1 MPSNFLFKNFCY
13 ILTISFFLSFFQINA
28 QNLLLKN
35 FKIQDGL
42 PSMEVYCVFQDSKGF
57 IWFGTDGG
65 VSRFDGYSFKNYT
78 SGDGLADNVVFE
90 IKEDRHNRIW
100 FRSLSGK
107 LCYLHNDSIYK
118 IAANELISKNIGNY
132 VMSSFYIDSGD
143 TLWCGLKIGCG
154 YFKISPP
161 YTEKNFNKISL
172 KEGIYIIEIE
182 KENFITC
189 SVYEKGHPVWNSF
202 FLYNKFR
209 FKKQT
214 AIPNLNATY
223 VHAKK
228 LAGDDYLIADDEKLF
243 LTKKDNAVTLLDKQQ
258 TFNAETIF
266 LKNTKNYTWL
276 GLKKKGVLKFLV
288 KENGLLQNN
297 QQILNGYTVTDV
309 MEDNEGGSWFT
320 TIENGVYYS
329 SPAHF
334 LSYQDYNEFYTY
346 TNYNMG
352 MIGKDHVFISSKLD
366 TVDVVSNDN
375 ILKNVNVLDK
385 RFTEILEKT
394 DTPSVFISTRDMV
407 KQDRAEIYLW
417 TKDEHHIQKMRDSL
431 NKVSITFFY
440 AYDKYIKKSYFF
452 TRHWVFTYSKG
463 DKYYR
468 CALLLPSRVLSLYQD
483 KNGVI
488 WLGCLNGLW
497 SFEKEKFIYH
507 GNENEF
513 FKNGIEDMKESAE
526 GTFFYATRGDGL
538 IIRKN
543 GKYSKITAA
552 DGLSSNN
559 CKCLLIDKDGTIWV
573 GLKNGMCRLRNE
585 KNNWQI
591 FNFNFLGN
599 EFNYE
604 VFRIERIKNKLW
616 LFTNKGLLSYE
627 TKASEAEISPCIY
640 LNGFSVNEVS
650 HFKNTTHTFSYN
662 ENFIKFSYTGLS
674 FQSLGK
680 ISYRYKLDGL
690 DTNWHT
696 TQSTTLQYPFLPPG
710 NYTFYVKAISFN
722 GTESKQTATIHF
734 VINKPFWKTVWF
746 IVFCIIIM
754 IIGLYLLFY
763 FRLKEIKRKEAE
775 KTLFNKQL
783 AGLEMKAL
791 RSQMNPHFIF
801 NAINSIQNY
810 IVKKDSRTAQDYL
823 AKFARLIRNVLENS
837 KQESIS
843 LNSEI
848 ETLKLYIELEQL
860 RVPNKFKF
868 ELIVKSDLQLD
879 GIEIPPLILQPYVEN
894 AILHG
899 LTPLEENKGCLTI
912 TLEKK
917 ANKLICI
924 IDDNGIGRNKAAK
937 LKQKKH
943 LFHRS
948 MGLSVTEDRIKAI
961 NKMHKTESSIIV
973 EDKIGAEGKAEGTR
987 VIITINLDN

>member
-1 MPSNFLFKNFCY
+1 M
-13 ILTISFFLSFFQINA
+13 
-28 QNLLLKN
+28 
-35 FKIQDGL
+35 
-42 PSMEVYCVFQDSKGF
+42 
-57 IWFGTDGG
+57 
-65 VSRFDGYSFKNYT
+65 
-78 SGDGLADNVVFE
+78 
-90 IKEDRHNRIW
+90 
-100 FRSLSGK
+100 
-107 LCYLHNDSIYK
+107 
-118 IAANELISKNIGNY
+118 
-132 VMSSFYIDSGD
+132 
-143 TLWCGLKIGCG
+143 
-154 YFKISPP
+154 
-161 YTEKNFNKISL
+161 
-172 KEGIYIIEIE
+172 
-182 KENFITC
+182 
-189 SVYEKGHPVWNSF
+189 
-202 FLYNKFR
+202 
-209 FKKQT
+209 
-214 AIPNLNATY
+214 
-223 VHAKK
+223 
-228 LAGDDYLIADDEKLF
+228 IADQEKLF
-243 LTKKDNAVTLLDKQQ
+243 STQKDSAIILLSKEQVLN
-258 TFNAETIF
+258 TETTF
-266 LKNTKNYTWL
+266 LKTTKNYTWL
-276 GLKKKGVLKFLV
+276 GLKNKGVLWFSG
-288 KENGLLQNN
+288 KENLSLQNT
-297 QQILNGYTVTDV
+297 QQMLNKYTVTDV

-334 LSYQDYNEFYTY
+334 LSYQDYDEFSTY

-352 MIGKDHVFISSKLD
+352 MIGKNCIFISSKLD
-366 TVDVVSNDN
+366 TVDVVFNDN
-375 ILKNVNVLDK
+375 ILKNINVLDK

-394 DTPSVFISTRDMV
+394 DTPSVFILTRDMA
-407 KQDRAEIYLW
+407 KPDRAEIYLW
-417 TKDEHHIQKMRDSL
+417 TKDGNRIQKIRDSL
-431 NKVSITFFY
+431 NKVSISFFC
-440 AYDKYIKKSYFF
+440 ANAMDNKKSYFF

-463 DKYYR
+463 DKYYKHT
-468 CALLLPSRVLSLYQD
+468 LLLPSRVLSVFQD
-483 KNGVI
+483 KKGTI
-488 WLGCLNGLW
+488 WLGCINGLW
-497 SFEKEKFIYH
+497 SFEKEIFTYH

-513 FKNGIEDMKESAE
+513 LRNGIDDIKESAD
-526 GTFFYATRGDGL
+526 GTFYYATRGNGL

-543 GKYSKITAA
+543 KKYSKITTAN
-552 DGLSSNN
+552 GLSSNN
-559 CKCLLIDKDGTIWV
+559 CKCLHIDKDGTIWV

-585 KNNWQI
+585 KGYWQI

-616 LFTNKGLLSYE
+616 LFTNKGLLCYE
-627 TKASEAEISPCIY
+627 TKSSEAEISPYIY

-650 HFKNTTHTFSYN
+650 YSKDTTRTFSYN

-722 GTESKQTATIHF
+722 GTESKQIATVHF
-734 VINKPFWKTVWF
+734 IINKPFWKTIWF
-746 IVFCIIIM
+746 IISCILIM
-754 IIGLYLLFY
+754 AISLYLLFY
-763 FRLKEIKRKEAE
+763 FRLKEIKKKESE

-810 IVKKDSRTAQDYL
+810 IVKKDSRIAQDYL

-843 LNSEI
+843 LYNEI

-868 ELIVKSDLQLD
+868 DLISKPDLHIES
-879 GIEIPPLILQPYVEN
+879 IEIPPLILQPYVEN

-899 LTPLEENKGCLTI
+899 LTPLDENNGCLSI
-912 TLEKK
+912 MLEKK
-917 ANKLICI
+917 ANKLICTI
-924 IDDNGIGRNKAAK
+924 EDNGIGRNKAAE
-937 LKQKKH
+937 LKQKKR

-961 NKMHKTESSIIV
+961 NKMHKTESSIVV
-973 EDKIGAEGKAEGTR
+973 EDKMSAEGKAEGTR